1 MASRRQ
7 SRRQRHAGEPA
18 PNAEEGLDS
27 VDGLPAEAPADVS
40 RDELRGRLEGGDHA
54 DVRMDKLAR
63 AQQLAADPNYPP
75 PEVLE
80 SVARL
85 LAKHLR
91 PGHDD

>member
-1 MASRRQ
+1 LNSI
-7 SRRQRHAGEPA
+7 
-18 PNAEEGLDS
+18 
-27 VDGLPAEAPADVS
+27 DGLPGGTPPDVS
-40 RDELRGRLEGGDHA
+40 CDELRGRLEGGDHA
-54 DVRMDKLAR
+54 DVRLDKLAR
-63 AQQLAADPNYPP
+63 ARQLAADPNYPH